1 MDEFHRHLK
10 VADEIYALSRQV
22 DHLIEQSY
30 RLKCDKKEFR
40 NPYDVIPFTK
50 YLCLDTKPRQ
60 QLTVYPC
67 LFKYCMESLVA
78 CVGYKH
84 PTLKASKVYYC
95 VQERVDD
102 KDITFFDL
110 SDGSS
115 YTDDDIKIFRSIAG
129 RVLIVVNT
137 CINMYRKHTSL
148 DHSYLTSMR
157 KERHRI
163 KRLLV

>member
-1 MDEFHRHLK
+1 M
-10 VADEIYALSRQV
+10 ADEIYTLSRQV

-67 LFKYCMESLVA
+67 LFKYCMDSLVSG
-78 CVGYKH
+78 VDYKH
-84 PTLKASKVYYC
+84 PTIKASKVYYC

-115 YTDDDIKIFRSIAG
+115 YTDDDIKILRSIAG

-137 CINMYRKHTSL
+137 CINMYKKHTSL